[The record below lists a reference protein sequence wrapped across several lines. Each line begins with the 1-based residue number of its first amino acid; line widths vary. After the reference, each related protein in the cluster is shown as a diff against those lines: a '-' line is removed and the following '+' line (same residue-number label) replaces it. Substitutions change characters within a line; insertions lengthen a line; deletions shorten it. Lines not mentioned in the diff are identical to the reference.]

1 MRISRL
7 ILSMSDIKEVRVTL
21 TESDAKKLARTTTRK
36 RKQKGGDDTND
47 IENFRLNK
55 LDGNDPKTVST
66 PPTFLP
72 ASSLPAVNATPAPAP
87 APVVNATPAPAAAP
101 VVNATPAPAPAPAPV
116 VNAAPTTNT
125 PVKIL
130 QEKKAPNSLNTTQPP
145 LNGGS
150 AKIIP
155 TKKHLTRAPMATT
168 FKKPALVIGNIHPKK
183 SAEITHGGVKKTRRF
198 VERKIAIPIRSA
210 AATRKQTVS
219 LKDKINTMPIA
230 SVRKMLLRKGLIK
243 QKSNPPESM
252 ARSLLLEYML
262 LHRAE

>member
-1 MRISRL
+1 MA
-7 ILSMSDIKEVRVTL
+7 DIKEVRVTL

-36 RKQKGGDDTND
+36 RKQKGGDDTNE

-55 LDGNDPKTVST
+55 LDGNDPKAVST
-66 PPTFLP
+66 SPTFLP
-72 ASSLPAVNATPAPAP
+72 VSSVPAVNAVVPPAPAVNGA
-87 APVVNATPAPAAAP
+87 APIAPAANA
-101 VVNATPAPAPAPAPV
+101 VATPTPA
-116 VNAAPTTNT
+116 VNTA
-125 PVKIL
+125 VKIV
-130 QEKKAPNSLNTTQPP
+130 QEKKTPNSLNAPQTP

-168 FKKPALVIGNIHPKK
+168 FKKPALVVGNIHPKK

-198 VERKIAIPIRSA
+198 VERKIAVPIRSA

-243 QKSNPPESM
+243 QKSNPPDAM

>member
-1 MRISRL
+1 MA
-7 ILSMSDIKEVRVTL
+7 DIKEVRVTL

-55 LDGNDPKTVST
+55 LDGNNPNSVST

-72 ASSLPAVNATPAPAP
+72 ISTAPVVNTAPAP
-87 APVVNATPAPAAAP
+87 APPAVNT
-101 VVNATPAPAPAPAPV
+101 APAPAPPA
-116 VNAAPTTNT
+116 VNAAPAPAPPAVNAAPAPAPTTNT
-125 PVKIL
+125 SVKIL
-130 QEKKAPNSLNTTQPP
+130 QEKKTPNALNTPQPP

-168 FKKPALVIGNIHPKK
+168 FKKPALVVGNIHPKK
-183 SAEITHGGVKKTRRF
+183 STEITHGGVKKTRRF
-198 VERKIAIPIRSA
+198 VERKIAVPIRSA
-210 AATRKQTVS
+210 TATRKQTVS
-219 LKDKINTMPIA
+219 LKEKINTMPIA
-230 SVRKMLLRKGLIK
+230 SVRKMLLRKGLMK
-243 QKSNPPESM
+243 LKSNPPDSM

>member
-1 MRISRL
+1 MA
-7 ILSMSDIKEVRVTL
+7 DIKEVRVTL

-36 RKQKGGDDTND
+36 RKQKGGDDTNE

-55 LDGNDPKTVST
+55 LDGNDPKAVST
-66 PPTFLP
+66 SPTFLP
-72 ASSLPAVNATPAPAP
+72 VSSVPAVNA
-87 APVVNATPAPAAAP
+87 VVPPAPAANAATPIAP
-101 VVNATPAPAPAPAPV
+101 AVNAVVPPAPAVNGAAPIAPAANAVATPTPA
-116 VNAAPTTNT
+116 VNTA
-125 PVKIL
+125 VKIV
-130 QEKKAPNSLNTTQPP
+130 QEKKTPNSLNAPQTP

-168 FKKPALVIGNIHPKK
+168 FKKPALVVGNIHPKK

-198 VERKIAIPIRSA
+198 VERKIAVPIRSA

-243 QKSNPPESM
+243 QKSNPPDAM